1 MTVEYK
7 FADGTVSEV
16 EVSEEIGTYIMDSRR
31 KENSANRKE
40 RYHCSSLD
48 AILYEG
54 SEFGYEE
61 GNYLEEQ
68 EDTALLK
75 EVLDCLTETQRRR
88 MLLFIEGLYQYCTPK
103 MALHATFDTI
113 FIAVGLVTDLW
124 GAVTAFERGVTSKGN
139 DSYDCNSFAFSL
151 GNSDFNRKFN
161 LFG

>member
-1 MTVEYK
+1 MKVEYK

-54 SEFGYEE
+54 SEYGYEE

-88 MLLFIEGLYQYCTPK
+88 MLLFIEGWSFRNIAEQEGTNHKSVEESIKAAQKKIQKFLKNTPTK
-103 MALHATFDTI
+103 
-113 FIAVGLVTDLW
+113 
-124 GAVTAFERGVTSKGN
+124 
-139 DSYDCNSFAFSL
+139 
-151 GNSDFNRKFN
+151 
-161 LFG
+161 

>member
-1 MTVEYK
+1 MKVEYK

-68 EDTALLK
+68 EDTAGHRGRIR
-75 EVLDCLTETQRRR
+75 EQSADDAVCTRRLTAVRPSLRYRHGFHDDFSASARKHQHMDDPRR
-88 MLLFIEGLYQYCTPK
+88 YT
-103 MALHATFDTI
+103 H
-113 FIAVGLVTDLW
+113 
-124 GAVTAFERGVTSKGN
+124 
-139 DSYDCNSFAFSL
+139 
-151 GNSDFNRKFN
+151 
-161 LFG
+161 